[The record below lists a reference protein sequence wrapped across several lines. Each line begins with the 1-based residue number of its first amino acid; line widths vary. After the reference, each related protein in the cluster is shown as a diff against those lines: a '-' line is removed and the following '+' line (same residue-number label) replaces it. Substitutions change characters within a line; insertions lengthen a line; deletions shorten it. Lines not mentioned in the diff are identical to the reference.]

1 MGALTICLLRFACC
15 ASLRPPAEACSPKF
29 AAASRPKLARRSAPP
44 LPAESHTLKHVCR
57 NLSVN
62 LFAGIPRRLQQLS
75 ERRLLRSSE
84 YGGQCLQLFPEC
96 GSDAGRKPEFAVIL
110 KGKLCDAIVREDL
123 MCLVQYTAGKTR
135 APWCAAGA
143 LRSRSCTSFPPIF
156 PL

>member
-110 KGKLCDAIVREDL
+110 RGKLCDAIVREDL
-123 MCLVQYTAGKTR
+123 MCLELLSALYALVSLGLLERDVVKFFGTA
-135 APWCAAGA
+135 
-143 LRSRSCTSFPPIF
+143 
-156 PL
+156 